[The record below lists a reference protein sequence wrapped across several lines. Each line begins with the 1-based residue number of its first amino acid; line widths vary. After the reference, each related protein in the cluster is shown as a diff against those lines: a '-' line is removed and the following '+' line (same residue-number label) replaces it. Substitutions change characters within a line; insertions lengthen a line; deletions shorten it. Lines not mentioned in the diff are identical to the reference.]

1 MIRRMRFV
9 CAVAMAA
16 AVTFWF
22 FGAGAAQLFAQQQG
36 LQSPQAY
43 YLLQQQQLL
52 PSPQAYLQ
60 QQGLQSPQAYYLP
73 QQQLLPFLQAYW
85 QPQQFL
91 PNLQQQQLLPFN
103 PLASGA
109 GADECSNAA
118 AYGNFPNQFGR

>member
-43 YLLQQQQLL
+43 YLLQ
-52 PSPQAYLQ
+52 
-60 QQGLQSPQAYYLP
+60 